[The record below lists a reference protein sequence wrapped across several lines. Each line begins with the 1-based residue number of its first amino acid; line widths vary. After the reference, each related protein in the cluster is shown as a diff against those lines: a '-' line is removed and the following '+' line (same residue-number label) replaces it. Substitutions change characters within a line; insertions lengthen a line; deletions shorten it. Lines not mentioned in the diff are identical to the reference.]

1 MPLLWLVSV
10 HRRPPPVDCRVYPSN
25 SMVLQI
31 ITAKYKERCWLFRVL
46 LSSLVRNNTSED
58 LVTLLH
64 CSSKH
69 WNSQKHRTSTI
80 SIVGG
85 CVHKHKGLQ
94 VLEQSHCYIWSH
106 HLMQLTTRSRRF
118 LARAVLL
125 GKWRGGKRVHF
136 IKVASLTT
144 KTTMTL

>member
-1 MPLLWLVSV
+1 MSL
-10 HRRPPPVDCRVYPSN
+10 
-25 SMVLQI
+25 
-31 ITAKYKERCWLFRVL
+31 
-46 LSSLVRNNTSED
+46 LVRNNTSED

-64 CSSKH
+64 CDSKH

-125 GKWRGGKRVHF
+125 GKWQGRKRLHFVKFLQLQQTQRWHFRGVFLGRVDTRAQSGQSRAGDSSGFAHALPS
-136 IKVASLTT
+136 VAED
-144 KTTMTL
+144 

>member
-1 MPLLWLVSV
+1 M
-10 HRRPPPVDCRVYPSN
+10 
-25 SMVLQI
+25 
-31 ITAKYKERCWLFRVL
+31 
-46 LSSLVRNNTSED
+46 
-58 LVTLLH
+58 
-64 CSSKH
+64 
-69 WNSQKHRTSTI
+69 
-80 SIVGG
+80 GG

-136 IKVASLTT
+136 DNIVTVKTAQTAVLTGEVCER
-144 KTTMTL
+144 